1 MDIKEA
7 VEKRHSVRQYLDKPI
22 DDEKT
27 QILEKQIEKCNQEG
41 DLNIQLILNEPRA
54 FQSQSLIMVSL
65 RVFNIILL

>member
-27 QILEKQIEKCNQEG
+27 QILKKQIEKCPSARPFS
-41 DLNIQLILNEPRA
+41 I
-54 FQSQSLIMVSL
+54 FS
-65 RVFNIILL
+65 

>member
-41 DLNIQLILNEPRA
+41 DLNIQLILNV
-54 FQSQSLIMVSL
+54 SWLIMVSL